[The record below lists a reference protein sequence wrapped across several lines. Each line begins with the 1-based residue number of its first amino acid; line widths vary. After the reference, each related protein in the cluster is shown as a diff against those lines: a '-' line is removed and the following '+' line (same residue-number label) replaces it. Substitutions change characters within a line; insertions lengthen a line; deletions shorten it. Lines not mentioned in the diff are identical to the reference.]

1 MHSWAT
7 RHARPAGHGQGSLSL
22 WASIPFGPCPAASLN
37 GGRGRGGLPGVLLR
51 AAAAWAGT
59 SREDESWPAP
69 ASRAWA
75 ASTAKEDCTGSFKGR
90 GRREWG
96 RSGALTQACQRKAGL
111 GCGLRALQ
119 GSFVRRH
126 RAGLGVGRD
135 GGQLGLEL
143 ERRLGC
149 RANFNPIL
157 SYTSTGLAGL
167 GQGQGWTR

>member
-7 RHARPAGHGQGSLSL
+7 RHARAAGHGQGSLS
-22 WASIPFGPCPAASLN
+22 SGPSPAASL
-37 GGRGRGGLPGVLLR
+37 GGSRGRGGLTKGLPR

-69 ASRAWA
+69 ASRSWA
-75 ASTAKEDCTGSFKGR
+75 ASTAKEDCTGSFEGR

-126 RAGLGVGRD
+126 RAGLGLGRD

-167 GQGQGWTR
+167 GQGQGGMDALTG